1 MECGAMRPALRPT
14 NPALLLAALALSLPA
29 GAASPAPAAP
39 PTSDGWPRQA
49 AIAGATYSVYPPQV
63 DSWDGR
69 RIEFHCAASVQAAG
83 EDQPSVFG
91 VLELESSTLTDKMA
105 RVVELEDLR
114 VVKASFPALPD
125 REQELLSAFQQMV
138 PAKRPVIALDRIEA
152 QLAIAGAER
161 KGQAQPVRN
170 DPPRIVFAE
179 TAAALVA
186 IDGPPAWRPVE
197 KTSLER
203 VINTR
208 ALVLRDAK
216 AGLVLVH
223 VLDGWVGAPS
233 LAGPWQVA
241 TQVPKDV
248 TAVAKEAAKS
258 GAADLMEGPEDP
270 KTKKRPSLKA
280 GMPLVVVSEVP
291 TEVIHFQGKPAWVP
305 IDGTNLIYVSN
316 TTGNVFRDIATQK
329 AYVLI
334 SGRWFAA
341 ASMEGPWA
349 FVPGEELPPDFARI
363 PDTSPKENVKASVP
377 GTRQAREAVIAAGI
391 PQTATVYREKAT
403 FQPTVS
409 GEPMLRPVEG
419 TGLQYVFNSPDPIL
433 MVTPTQWYAV
443 QNAVWFTAPSVKGPW
458 VVATSVP
465 AAVYAIPVS
474 SPVHYVTYVR
484 IYSVTPTTV
493 VVGYTPG
500 YMGTVVTP
508 SGVVVYGTG
517 YVYPAYVGP
526 TVWYGPPVTYG
537 YSVNV
542 TYTPWTGWCFGF
554 MAVGMAWYAPPP
566 YWGPMRPPYY
576 YPYYRPPAGVA
587 YGAYGGAAAW
597 GPGGWAATSGN
608 VYSQWGS
615 TTAVTRNSAGYNAWT
630 GNAWATQA
638 GRSYNSATGQ
648 MSAGQRG
655 SVQNVYTGNYAY
667 GGRGATYNPS
677 TGTGAAGSKVTVGN
691 QYTGNEATAGRGVV
705 TGPGG
710 NTTSVAGVK
719 GEQGSAVR
727 VGDTYYGSKD
737 GNVYKSNGQGGYEQ
751 VTRPQGSTGSLS
763 ASQTQSLQQQQAA
776 RQTGQQR
783 SSAAWSGGGSSSYS
797 GSRGSS
803 SGGSRGGGGGGRG
816 GRR

>member
-1 MECGAMRPALRPT
+1 
-14 NPALLLAALALSLPA
+14 
-29 GAASPAPAAP
+29 
-39 PTSDGWPRQA
+39 
-49 AIAGATYSVYPPQV
+49 
-63 DSWDGR
+63 
-69 RIEFHCAASVQAAG
+69 
-83 EDQPSVFG
+83 
-91 VLELESSTLTDKMA
+91 VLELEARTLTDKLA
-105 RVVELEDLR
+105 RVVELQDLR
-114 VVKASFPALPD
+114 VVKATFPSVPD
-125 REQELLSAFQQMV
+125 REKELLSAFQGMV
-138 PAKRPVIALDRIEA
+138 PVKKPVIALDRIEA
-152 QLAIAGAER
+152 QLAILGAEK

-179 TAAALVA
+179 TPAALVY
-186 IDGPPAWRPVE
+186 IDGAAAWRPVE

-208 ALVLRDAK
+208 ALVLRDPR
-216 AGLVLVH
+216 AGVVLVH
-223 VLDGWVGAPS
+223 VLDGWVGASS
-233 LAGPWQVA
+233 LAGPWAVA
-241 TQVPKDV
+241 TEVPKEV
-248 TAVAKEAAKS
+248 SAVAKEVAKN

-291 TEVIHFQGKPAWVP
+291 TEVIHFQGKPSWLS
-305 IDGTNLIYVSN
+305 IDGTNLLYVQN
-316 TTGNVFRDIATQK
+316 TTANVFRDISSQK
-329 AYVLI
+329 IFVLL
-334 SGRWFAA
+334 SGRWFTS
-341 ASMEGPWA
+341 ASMDGPWA
-349 FVPGEELPPDFARI
+349 YVSGGDLPADFARI

-377 GTRQAREAVIAAGI
+377 GTRQAQEAVIAAGV
-391 PQTATVYREKAT
+391 PQTATVYRDKAT

-409 GEPMLRPVEG
+409 GTPILKPVEG
-419 TGLQYVFNSPDPIL
+419 TSLQYVLNSPDPIL
-433 MVTPTQWYAV
+433 QVTPTQWYAV
-443 QNAVWFTAPSVKGPW
+443 QNAVWFTAPSLPGPW

-465 AAVYAIPVS
+465 PAIYAIPVS

-484 IYSVTPTTV
+484 IYGSTATTV

-537 YSVNV
+537 YAVNV
-542 TYTPWTGWCFGF
+542 TYTPWTGWAFGY
-554 MAVGMAWYAPPP
+554 MAVGYAWYAPPP

-576 YPYYRPPAGVA
+576 YPYYRPPPGVA
-587 YGAYGGAAAW
+587 YGPYSGAAAW

-615 TTAVTRNSAGYNAWT
+615 TAAVTRNSAGYNAWT
-630 GNAWATQA
+630 GNAWATQS

-648 MSAGQRG
+648 VSAGQRG
-655 SVQNVYTGNYAY
+655 SVQNVYTGNYAQ

-677 TGTGAAGSKVTVGN
+677 TGVGAAGSKVTVGN
-691 QYTGNEATAGRGVV
+691 EYTGNQATAARGVV

-727 VGDTYYGSKD
+727 VGDSYYGTKD
-737 GNVYKSNGQGGYEQ
+737 GNVYKSTGQGGYEQ
-751 VTRPQGSTGSLS
+751 VTPKGGGSSGLS
-763 ASQTQSLQQQQAA
+763 SAQTQSLQQQQGA

-783 SSAAWSGGGSSSYS
+783 SSSAWSGGGASPSSYS
-797 GSRGSS
+797 GGASRGS
-803 SGGSRGGGGGGRG
+803 GGGRG